1 MILKMDI
8 IIIYR
13 WIITQ
18 TMINRSTR
26 FDNEES

>member
-18 TMINRSTR
+18 TMINRSMR
-26 FDNEES
+26 LDNEES